1 MNDIIPILTVTGSD
15 STSVSGVQA
24 DIKTISA
31 LGGVA
36 VSAITSITVQNTL
49 GIQEF
54 FDVPPA
60 VVSGQIE
67 AVVNDVQPQV
77 VKIGMIRS
85 VEVLNVIIDMLV
97 KYHPRH
103 TIYVPIIY
111 STAGERL
118 MSDDVVVQVRQRL
131 IPLCTLVID
140 DRHAAH
146 GESNAYASAV
156 AVWLNQGS
164 TVSEAQA
171 KAEHY
176 VRSLRPQSIWMQGRS
191 GELYN
196 EFLQAIDHYA
206 TTNSDVAF
214 YANCLNVSP
223 RYLAQVCR
231 KMGKKSPKQIIDE
244 LLVARI
250 ADALLQT
257 SKNVQELAYDFGFS
271 SQAHFAKFFK
281 KQKGQT
287 PSEYRRKNTD
297 K

>member
-1 MNDIIPILTVTGSD
+1 MSDMTPILTVTGSD

-97 KYHPRH
+97 RYHPRH
-103 TIYVPIIY
+103 IIYVPIIY
-111 STAGERL
+111 SSAGERL
-118 MSDDVVVQVRQRL
+118 MSDEVALQVRSRL
-131 IPLCTLVID
+131 VPLCTLIID
-140 DRHAAH
+140 DRHTAH

-156 AVWLNQGS
+156 AVWLNQGC
-164 TVSEAQA
+164 TVDESQTRADD
-171 KAEHY
+171 Y

-196 EFLQAIDHYA
+196 EFLQAVADHA
-206 TTNSDVAF
+206 TTNSDVAY
-214 YANCLNVSP
+214 YASCLNVSP

-231 KMGKKSPKQIIDE
+231 KMGEKSPKQIIDE
-244 LLVARI
+244 HLTARI
-250 ADALLQT
+250 AEALLQT
-257 SKNVQELAYDFGFS
+257 GKNVQELAYDFGFS

-281 KQKGQT
+281 KQKGLT
-287 PSEYRRKNTD
+287 PSQYRRQKI
-297 K
+297 